1 MVNLV
6 YDWPSEVAAIADACV
21 AASNKHRPL
30 FVTIALELG
39 DLVLEMQRRRS
50 TLPAESHRES
60 AESRDAE
67 SRDAE
72 SRDAESRSAGSRDAE
87 SRGSAESVESRGR
100 WPRVAARALRALPA
114 PRPRNS
120 SMGAPVDP
128 TYVSSASSQ
137 SSRDSKPAAALSLAI
152 PAEAPAAARTSAYV

>member
-60 AESRDAE
+60 AE